1 MLKVKHIIK
10 GKSFRWS
17 FLICLIFSLAI
28 IPLSSLL
35 AAFAVNMTDDPTAN
49 IAVSSLMAMIIS
61 AIVSGIFTS
70 LYKKDCSV
78 GYAAS
83 VALCSTVIIMII
95 GIIINRGRLLS
106 RDNLYI
112 GISYQAEKSAQ
123 EAQKIKTSEL
133 FRRFFFISLISLCN
147 KAAPARS
154 LRRRYGGSHPA

>member
-49 IAVSSLMAMIIS
+49 IALSSLMAMIIS

-95 GIIINRGRLLS
+95 GIIINRGRLSASAFMNYGCYL
-106 RDNLYI
+106 
-112 GISYQAEKSAQ
+112 GITCISAYLIK
-123 EAQKIKTSEL
+123 QKN
-133 FRRFFFISLISLCN
+133 RR
-147 KAAPARS
+147 K
-154 LRRRYGGSHPA
+154 RRKR